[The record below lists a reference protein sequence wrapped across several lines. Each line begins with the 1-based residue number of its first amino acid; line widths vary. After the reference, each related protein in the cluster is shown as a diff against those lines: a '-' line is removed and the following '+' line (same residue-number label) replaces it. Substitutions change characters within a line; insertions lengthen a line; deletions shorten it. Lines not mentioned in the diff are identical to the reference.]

1 MATPIVHQYAY
12 RAQKDFGLALSAPVY
27 DVVDAFQK
35 PDTHVRLFQ
44 YSQDGRIIAFVL
56 PDRIRVLNSESFTVV
71 SEIVASNIVEFNFSP
86 LATYLS
92 TWERPTKLED
102 GAQHKNLRI
111 WKVATGEEVIAFS
124 SRGTETW
131 DVQYTADEVHALR
144 FVGADVQAFSPANDW
159 QLFAKARVE
168 NCTSIS
174 VSPGKNPS
182 VAVFVAEKSGQPA
195 SVKVFSLTSLAG
207 APTVQK
213 SFFKADKATIKW
225 NALGTQV
232 VILTQAEVD
241 KTNKNYYGETGLYLL
256 SAAGNFDARVT
267 LDKDGP
273 IHDFNWSPNSKE
285 FGVTYGF
292 MPAKTVL
299 FDQRLRPV
307 HDFGMAPQNFIQFN
321 PQGRLIALAGFGNL
335 AGKID
340 VHDRQTL
347 NKVCTI
353 DAPNTSHF
361 EWSPD
366 GRYILTATLSP
377 RLRVDN
383 GIKIWHCSG
392 TLLHAQLVDEL
403 YQTAWKPL
411 KVDGV
416 APPFGA
422 QIPQPPAPSAAV
434 KTAAP
439 GTATSAPPKPAG
451 AYRPPGARGTAT
463 PLLYK
468 REDEGGMGGMGF
480 AAASSGSGAAT
491 PPRYGR
497 GSPAPER
504 FVPGAGPRQN
514 GGQRYVPGAPPPEQR
529 GDGPPGAGPGKKK
542 KAGGGDGAPPKERK
556 EKEGGSGKKDKAG
569 PPPPPAA
576 PAPPAPEPDADA
588 GNAELDPVQ
597 KKIRN
602 LNKKLK
608 AIDELK
614 EKRTRGDKLENTQ
627 VKKIDSEAEVKK
639 EITLLTALAAK
650 GVTTLP
656 S

>member
-12 RAQKDFGLALSAPVY
+12 RAQKDFGIALSAPVY

-35 PDTHVRLFQ
+35 PDVHVRLCQ
-44 YSQDGRIIAFVL
+44 YSQDGRLFAYAL
-56 PDRIRVLNSESFTVV
+56 PDRIRVLNSESFAVV

-86 LATYLS
+86 LATYIS
-92 TWERPTKLED
+92 TWERPVKLED
-102 GAQHKNLRI
+102 GAQHKNLRV
-111 WKVATGEEVIAFS
+111 WKTATGEQVTAFS

-131 DVQYTADEVHALR
+131 DIQYTADELYGLR

-159 QLFAKARVE
+159 QIITKARVE
-168 NCTSIS
+168 NCSSIS
-174 VSPGKNPS
+174 VGPGKNPS

-195 SVKVFSLTSLAG
+195 SVKVYSLTSLDG
-207 APTVQK
+207 NPTVQK

-232 VILTQAEVD
+232 LILTQAEVD

-285 FGVTYGF
+285 FGVTYGY

-307 HDFGMAPQNFIQFN
+307 HDFGLAPQNFIQFN
-321 PQGRLIALAGFGNL
+321 PQGRLLALAGFGNL

-347 NKVCTI
+347 HKVCTI

-383 GIKIWHCSG
+383 GIKIWHCAG
-392 TLLHAQLVDEL
+392 ALLHAQSVDEL
-403 YQTAWKPL
+403 YQAVWKPL
-411 KVDGV
+411 KIDGV

-422 QIPQPPAPSAAV
+422 QVPQPPAPSPAV
-434 KTAAP
+434 KAAAP
-439 GTATSAPPKPAG
+439 GTATSQLPKPAG

-480 AAASSGSGAAT
+480 AAPSPPNGAAT
-491 PPRYGR
+491 PPRYGH
-497 GSPAPER
+497 GSPGHEQRGAP
-504 FVPGAGPRQN
+504 GTGPRQN
-514 GGQRYVPGAPPPEQR
+514 GGLRYQPGGPPQEQR
-529 GDGPPGAGPGKKK
+529 ANGDGHPGAGLGKKK
-542 KAGGGDGAPPKERK
+542 KDGAPREKRD
-556 EKEGGSGKKDKAG
+556 KEGVSGKKDRAG
-569 PPPPPAA
+569 VPLVPPPPA
-576 PAPPAPEPDADA
+576 PVEPEPEPEADL

-614 EKRTRGDKLENTQ
+614 EKRGRGDKLENTQ

-639 EITLLTALAAK
+639 EITVLTALAAK
-650 GVTTLP
+650 GVTALP
-656 S
+656 